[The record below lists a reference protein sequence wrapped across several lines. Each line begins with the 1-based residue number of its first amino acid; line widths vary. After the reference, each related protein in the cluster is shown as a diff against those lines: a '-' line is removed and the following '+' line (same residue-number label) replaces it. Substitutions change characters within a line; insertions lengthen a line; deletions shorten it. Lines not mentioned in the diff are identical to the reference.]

1 MKDGTQR
8 GIREVRRN
16 DRERKKARERRTL
29 PPLLPPPLFHSFLRQ
44 QNVAKVG
51 LKRQKW
57 GDAMVRRKGGRQG
70 LIGHVRQYILPSRS
84 THPPSLLFSCLAPSL
99 TTLICFPLCVI
110 RTRWIWLFSLASLLP
125 DPPHQP
131 PFSSLFP
138 PGFARLWHPTDFVT
152 LWFLA
157 RRWKYQAESPFH
169 QAKDEGLKERKHEEE
184 ALENQMAPS
193 LSLLSLLFIFHIL
206 FVCLA
211 GIFTFAGLW
220 LCIWIRVVNI
230 MQPFV
235 VCSFYFNTR
244 IGDTNFCLCKQIY
257 IIRCCST
264 NNKMKCFFFLFPLI
278 PVLQFHLATVR
289 KVFVVYIN
297 SLTFCWISRLLF
309 L

>member
-29 PPLLPPPLFHSFLRQ
+29 PPLLPPPLFHSFLGQ

-125 DPPHQP
+125 DPPPPTTFLLPFSPWLCSFMTPHGFCHSVVSGKEVEIPSWVSISPGKGWGFEREKAWGGGSGKPNGPFSLP
-131 PFSSLFP
+131 PFLAIYFPYLVCLLGWYFHFCWFVALYLDSCCKYHAAICSLF
-138 PGFARLWHPTDFVT
+138 
-152 LWFLA
+152 
-157 RRWKYQAESPFH
+157 
-169 QAKDEGLKERKHEEE
+169 
-184 ALENQMAPS
+184 
-193 LSLLSLLFIFHIL
+193 LLF
-206 FVCLA
+206 
-211 GIFTFAGLW
+211 
-220 LCIWIRVVNI
+220 
-230 MQPFV
+230 
-235 VCSFYFNTR
+235 
-244 IGDTNFCLCKQIY
+244 
-257 IIRCCST
+257 
-264 NNKMKCFFFLFPLI
+264 
-278 PVLQFHLATVR
+278 
-289 KVFVVYIN
+289 
-297 SLTFCWISRLLF
+297 
-309 L
+309 